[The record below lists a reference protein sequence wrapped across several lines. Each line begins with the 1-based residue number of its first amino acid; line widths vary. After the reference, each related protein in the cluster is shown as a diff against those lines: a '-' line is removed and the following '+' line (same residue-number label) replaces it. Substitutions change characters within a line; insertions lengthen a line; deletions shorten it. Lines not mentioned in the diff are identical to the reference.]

1 MSRAEVRN
9 YYAQFAEREW
19 DRLSNPADGAVEL
32 AVNCRV
38 IARYLPQ
45 GARVLDIGGGPGRY
59 AMWLAQ
65 QGHRVVLADLSS
77 DLLFF
82 ARDHL
87 SNIDA
92 AGSIEEIGEA
102 DVCDL
107 SRWNDAS
114 FDAVLCLG
122 PFYHLPDADDRRRA
136 AAELARVVRPG
147 GIAFVAFM
155 PRLSMLR
162 RTLWLADER
171 HRLDQPV
178 WMANLLDEGVFENDI
193 PGRFTEGYGARPE
206 EIAPF
211 FAEHGFEME
220 ALLSSE
226 GISIGLQ
233 TMLPDL
239 AQDDALFQKTV
250 DLIVETA
257 AEPSI
262 LGLANHLLYVGRRKP
277 DVSRR
282 RSAAGARGGRRGG
295 GDRPGGPFRP

>member
-1 MSRAEVRN
+1 VGRAEVRR

-38 IARYLPQ
+38 IASYLPQ
-45 GARVLDIGGGPGRY
+45 AARVLDIGGGPGRY

-92 AGSIEEIGEA
+92 AGSIEEICEA

-122 PFYHLPDADDRRRA
+122 PFYHLPDPADRHRSA
-136 AAELARVVRPG
+136 GELARVLRPG
-147 GIAFVAFM
+147 GVAFVAFM

-178 WMANLLDEGVFENDI
+178 WVARLLEEGVFENDVA
-193 PGRFTEGYGARPE
+193 GRFTEGYGARPE
-206 EIAPF
+206 EIPPF
-211 FAEHGFEME
+211 FSEHGFEMQT
-220 ALLSSE
+220 LLSSE